1 MVTSAI
7 SRLGRSPEEG
17 IKAPVKTSTTTN
29 ITLSGT
35 GQTLNGVVTGTSD
48 RVLVK
53 DQTAPNENGTYNVG
67 PDAWERT
74 TDMNAADDLDN
85 GMLIVDSNTNVLYS
99 ITFTGVWSPGTT
111 ALTFLV
117 LLGAMPASIDLT
129 SNAPIDLVDA
139 NVALTTGALDPLTLQ
154 HLEYDFQSVQSKSN
168 ATTAATLFL
177 NPVGGDVN
185 IGLGNFILAALAL
198 VDGRDVSVDGSAQ
211 DTHIADAT
219 IHFTEASIDHLNIL
233 NIGVNSH
240 AAIDTHI
247 ADATLHFTEASIDH
261 LNILNIGVNSHAV
274 IDTHIA
280 DATLHFTEG
289 SIDHLNILNIGV
301 NSHAAIDTH
310 IADGTIHFTQ
320 AAITITASQVSDFAT
335 AVAATASVTANT
347 AKVTNATHTGQ
358 VTGATA
364 LALDVTA
371 VTAQPAAGVVVAADS
386 LIINDGGVLSEVTV
400 AQLATFFHASHFTLV
415 TETTTAR
422 TAAAFEAVMVDDD
435 TAAGTVTITLPPSVL
450 DDQIIVKKLGTTADV
465 ILDGDTAELIDGAAT
480 FTLTSQYA
488 SITIIAD
495 GTGWNII

>member
-1 MVTSAI
+1 MTTSAV

-17 IKAPVKTSTTTN
+17 IKAPCKSSTTVN
-29 ITLSGT
+29 ITLFGT
-35 GQTLNGVVTGTSD
+35 GQILNGITMNTSD
-48 RVLVK
+48 RAIVK
-53 DQTAPNENGTYNVG
+53 DQVLKGENGIYIVG
-67 PDAWERT
+67 PDEWERSN
-74 TDMNAADDLDN
+74 DMNASEDVDN
-85 GMLIVDSNTNVLYS
+85 GQLVVDANTSVLYQ
-99 ITFTGVWSPGTT
+99 IAVTGVWSPGNDMDFIVY
-111 ALTFLV
+111 LS
-117 LLGAMPASIDLT
+117 AMPGELELT
-129 SNAPIDLVDA
+129 NSNAIDLVDTD
-139 NVALTTGALDPLTLQ
+139 VALNTGALDPITQQ

-185 IGLGNFILAALAL
+185 IGLGNLILAALAL

-219 IHFTEASIDHLNIL
+219 LHFTEASIDHTAIQ
-233 NIGVNSH
+233 NIGVNDH
-240 AAIDTHI
+240 ATIDTHI
-247 ADATLHFTEASIDH
+247 ADATLHFTEASIDHTAIANIGVNDHAAIDTHIADGTLHFLEGAIDH

-280 DATLHFTEG
+280 D
-289 SIDHLNILNIGV
+289 
-301 NSHAAIDTH
+301 
-310 IADGTIHFTQ
+310 GTIHFTQ
-320 AAITITASQVSDFAT
+320 AAISIPAAQISDFEAAVT
-335 AVAATASVTANT
+335 ANASVTANT

-371 VTAQPAAGVVVAADS
+371 ITAQPAAGVVVAADS

-422 TAAAFEAVMVDDD
+422 TAVAFEAIMVDDD
-435 TAAGTVTITLPPSVL
+435 TAAATVTITLPASVL

-465 ILDGDTAELIDGAAT
+465 ILDGDAAELIDGAAT
-480 FTLTSQYA
+480 FTLTSQFA